1 MTRENSCAR
10 TTFGYLSAVE
20 SAEHGFFGGYLLIA
34 PNGRPLEFHCTA
46 PIRPSRA
53 QQILYGPTLSPYL
66 LGEQI
71 GGTLVREATL
81 KPAIIITD
89 QAAVLYLRSHVE
101 VPLVCLSRKSNTET
115 EVDAV
120 EIGNDEV
127 SSAKDDASIAS
138 QRFDLCGYQCELA
151 AGHQLDREAT
161 VRLLTEL
168 AQHVELVEPFGRIH
182 EAIREAQRIGRGG
195 QDVHGQAA

>member
-10 TTFGYLSAVE
+10 TTFGYLSAVA
-20 SAEHGFFGGYLLIA
+20 SAEHGFFGGYLLISLS
-34 PNGRPLEFHCTA
+34 GRPLEFHCTA
-46 PIRPSRA
+46 PVRPSRA

-81 KPAIIITD
+81 KPAIILTD
-89 QAAVLYLRSHVE
+89 QAAVLYLRSYVE
-101 VPLVCLSRKSNTET
+101 VPMAYLDCTSNT
-115 EVDAV
+115 EVDAA
-120 EIGNDEV
+120 ETDRDENIPTR
-127 SSAKDDASIAS
+127 AGASTALR
-138 QRFDLCGYQCELA
+138 RFELRGYQCGVA
-151 AGHQLDREAT
+151 AGHESDQEAAT
-161 VRLLTEL
+161 RLLTEL

-182 EAIREAQRIGRGG
+182 EAIKEAQRIGRGG